1 MGGPIGLPLSREA
14 VYVEPLSPTQYDVIP
29 KQWVT
34 LQHPKFGDVIA
45 AMLPYP
51 TLDEGALCAGD
62 PAWTDEDV
70 MRSSIKRTYI
80 IDMCKRC
87 PISNACREY
96 AIAHEGHGIWGGTLP
111 DERAAIRRERKQIM
125 VEPHYAHVYGL
136 ADDYFS
142 FLMAGGSDAES
153 EANGTQGSSE
163 VA

>member
-1 MGGPIGLPLSREA
+1 MEPVSPI
-14 VYVEPLSPTQYDVIP
+14 TYDVIP

-34 LQHPKFGDVIA
+34 VQHPKFGDVIA
-45 AMLPYP
+45 AMQPYP

-62 PAWTDEDV
+62 PAWTDEND
-70 MRSSIKRTYI
+70 MRSSIKREY
-80 IDMCKRC
+80 MLGLCSRC
-87 PISNACREY
+87 PIVTACREY
-96 AIAHEGHGIWGGTLP
+96 AIAHEGYGIWGGTSP
-111 DERAAIRRERKQIM
+111 EERARVRRARKQIM

-136 ADDYFS
+136 TDDYFS